1 MDIYIKP
8 KKKATLSERN
18 TITVQDVADVVCK
31 EANVVKKINA
41 LVVRDIINDVNKK
54 NYLVSVTDVI
64 QTITHKYP
72 DYTINNVGETDTW
85 VQYSAKKTR
94 DSSLWKWTKIAF
106 VCVVLLVGSSTAIMA
121 FHTDAQIPNVFDNYF
136 RLLTGR
142 AEANPRIITIPYAIG
157 LAVGIIAF
165 YNHFMGK
172 KITDDPTPIEVEME
186 LYETHVTQT
195 MVDLMEIRQTKAD
208 EARQSKDNL
217 Q

>member
-18 TITVQDVADVVCK
+18 IINVQDVADVVCA
-31 EANVVKKINA
+31 EAHVVKKINT
-41 LVVRDIINDVNKK
+41 LVVRDIINDENKK
-54 NYLVSVTDVI
+54 NYLVSVTDII
-64 QTITHKYP
+64 QTIMRKYP
-72 DYTINNVGETDTW
+72 DYTVNNVGETDTW
-85 VQYSAKKTR
+85 VQYSVKKTR
-94 DSSLWKWTKIAF
+94 DLSVWKWTKIAF

-121 FHTDAQIPNVFDNYF
+121 FHTDAQIPGVFDNYF

-172 KITDDPTPIEVEME
+172 KITDDPTPVEVEME

-195 MVDLMEIRQTKAD
+195 MVDLMEIREKKIGKLPQDDK
-208 EARQSKDNL
+208 Q
-217 Q
+217 